1 MRDNRERRQKEML
14 NNSMYRKQQEAL
26 INELMDS
33 SSKKYQ
39 ENQKAIKKQLREDEN
54 AYLKSQDDKK
64 REIHEKRQK

>member
-1 MRDNRERRQKEML
+1 
-14 NNSMYRKQQEAL
+14 MYRKQQEAL

-64 REIHEKRQK
+64 REIQEKRQK

>member
-1 MRDNRERRQKEML
+1 ML

-39 ENQKAIKKQLREDEN
+39 ENQRAIKKQLREDEN